1 MKMSWGKGIVISIV
15 LFFIITTVMVL
26 IAFMQKVDLV
36 VNNYYEKELTY
47 QERIDVMKNSSS
59 LKGKINVSQ
68 SSKSVDIQFPDSL
81 DYNVIM
87 GNIKFYRP
95 SDSDKDFSLPIKLD
109 EKGIMSVIS
118 DKISKGM
125 WKIQINWTMK
135 DKNYFSEESLMVQ

>member
-1 MKMSWGKGIVISIV
+1 MKNSWGKGIVISIV
-15 LFFIITTVMVL
+15 IFLVITTVMVW

-36 VNNYYEKELTY
+36 ANNYYEKELKY

-59 LKGKINVSQ
+59 LKGRILVSQ
-68 SSKSVDIQFPDSL
+68 NSKSVDIQFPDSL

-87 GNIKFYRP
+87 GNVKFYRP
-95 SDSDKDFSLPIKLD
+95 SDSDKDFSLPVKLD
-109 EKGIMSVIS
+109 SKGIMSVTS

>member
-1 MKMSWGKGIVISIV
+1 MKNSWGKGIVISI
-15 LFFIITTVMVL
+15 IIFLVITAVMVW

-36 VNNYYEKELTY
+36 ANNYYEKELKY

-59 LKGKINVSQ
+59 LKGRILVSQ
-68 SSKSVDIQFPDSL
+68 NSKSVDIQFPDSL

-95 SDSDKDFSLPIKLD
+95 SDSDKDFSLPVKLD

-118 DKISKGM
+118 DKISKGL

-135 DKNYFSEESLMVQ
+135 DKNYFNEESFMVQ